1 MTFPANF
8 SARTAY
14 KNNIHFKYTLLKIFE
29 IVFQNTINLRFL
41 NLNLDT
47 DIYFLNTG
55 RMIKNKQCF
64 TYTDSENG
72 IRTDRF

>member
-8 SARTAY
+8 SAWILY
-14 KNNIHFKYTLLKIFE
+14 KNNIHFKYTHLKIFE

-47 DIYFLNTG
+47 DFYFLNTE

-64 TYTDSENG
+64 TYTDFENG